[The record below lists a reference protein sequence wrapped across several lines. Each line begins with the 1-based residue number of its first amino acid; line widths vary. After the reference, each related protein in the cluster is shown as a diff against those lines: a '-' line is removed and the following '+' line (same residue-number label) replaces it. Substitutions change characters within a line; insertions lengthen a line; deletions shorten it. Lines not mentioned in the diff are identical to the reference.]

1 MNEILTIS
9 AGWVYVVV
17 GLMIFA
23 EDALF
28 IGFVIPGET
37 AAVLAGVA
45 ASQQTASLPIVLAV
59 VVAAAIV
66 GDSVGYR
73 IGARYGPT
81 ILALQMVRN
90 RQDKVDRAQ
99 ALLVERGGWAVFFGR
114 FVAFFRAVVP
124 TMAGISHMPYRSF
137 LTFNVLGGVVWG
149 TVFVLVGYL
158 AGSSYSAASDAV
170 GRDVVLV
177 VVVAAAVL
185 FVGWRVRVFHR
196 QRSR

>member
-1 MNEILTIS
+1 MNEILTIP

-17 GLMIFA
+17 GLMVFA

-45 ASQQTASLPIVLAV
+45 ASQQTASLPIVLVV

-73 IGARYGPT
+73 IGSHYGQT
-81 ILALQMVRN
+81 ILELQMVRK

-124 TMAGISHMPYRSF
+124 TMAGIANMPYRNF
-137 LTFNVLGGVVWG
+137 LVFNVLGGVVWG

-158 AGSSYSAASDAV
+158 AGSSYNAASDAI
-170 GRDVVLV
+170 GRDAVLIV
-177 VVVAAAVL
+177 LLAAAVL
-185 FVGWRVRVFHR
+185 FVAWRIRVFRR